1 MEIKDDAGR
10 GIGREGI
17 GLDPAGSLKEAEEVR
32 LKPLVQDRLIGCVL
46 VQGDNRLGRLA
57 KFEGQAGADFP
68 DAGRGQLM
76 EIGLQRPKI
85 RIKTQRKENGKVG

>member
-10 GIGREGI
+10 GIGGEGI
-17 GLDPAGSLKEAEEVR
+17 GLDPAGSLEEAEEVR

-46 VQGDNRLGRLA
+46 VQGDDRLGCLA
-57 KFEGQAGADFP
+57 EFDGQAGADCLN
-68 DAGRGQLM
+68 AGRGQLM

-85 RIKTQRKENGKVG
+85 RIKIQRKENGKVG